1 MDPVTVLAIIKLAT
15 ELAVPIVPFFLH
27 KDANGNPAIA
37 IGIIL
42 KDTPQR
48 NAETLALIAA
58 AYAEPQK

>member
-1 MDPVTVLAIIKLAT
+1 MDPATILAIIKLAS
-15 ELAVPIVPFFLH
+15 EIGANVIPLFIH
-27 KDANGNPAIA
+27 KTADGTPTVS

-58 AYAEPQK
+58 ANAEPQK